1 MHHMLSLHLIQ
12 YHILDLHEVVYS
24 YSIIQIIRMSYNV
37 IHEPHTLES
46 EMTPYD
52 YVCCWMSCVWHF
64 MTLYTVDS
72 VHIQVQILPVVV
84 IFHLLVINVI
94 RLDLSPRGSLLRPVG
109 SSYLVTHSLQK
120 VFQMRPIVFPR
131 NEFRCDSND
140 MGTKTHLPAA
150 LASTAQVSRV
160 EISFDLRPGAICV
173 GMDQLMHAWCSLD
186 ESPHIW
192 GSWGASWREVVHQ

>member
-1 MHHMLSLHLIQ
+1 
-12 YHILDLHEVVYS
+12 
-24 YSIIQIIRMSYNV
+24 
-37 IHEPHTLES
+37 
-46 EMTPYD
+46 
-52 YVCCWMSCVWHF
+52 

-84 IFHLLVINVI
+84 IFHLLVINVV
-94 RLDLSPRGSLLRPVG
+94 RLDSSPRGSLLRPVG

-131 NEFRCDSND
+131 NEFRGDSND

-160 EISFDLRPGAICV
+160 EISFDLRSRAIRV
-173 GMDQLMHAWCSLD
+173 WRDQLMHAWCSLD
-186 ESPHIW
+186 ESLEHFLVVTLLLSLLEIVAVREIALQCEQVTMQCTLTSICVHARDN
-192 GSWGASWREVVHQ
+192 GRAGTHSFIILFVIFGALALKRRTK